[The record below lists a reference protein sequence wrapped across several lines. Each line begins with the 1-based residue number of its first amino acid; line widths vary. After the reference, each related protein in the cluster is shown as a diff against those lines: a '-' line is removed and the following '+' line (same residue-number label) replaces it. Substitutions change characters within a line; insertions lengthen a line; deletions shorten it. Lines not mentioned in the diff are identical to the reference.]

1 MSEVTCPSESE
12 LQAFAV
18 GNLSAPALGRI
29 EEHLAECEACQRA
42 LSQFDAYRDGLI
54 DDLTMPH
61 ERQSLEVPEPVLASA
76 RAAVLDWASTRR
88 EELTLDSGR
97 HFARMLEEGPCRLG
111 RFELLA
117 ELGMGTFGYVFRARD
132 LELDRTVAIKVQRAG
147 AFATQ
152 EDVGRFL
159 REARSAA
166 SLSHPAIVALYDTG
180 HSDDG
185 VCYLV
190 TEYVDGETL
199 EQRLKRGRL
208 DANAAAA
215 LIAQLADAVHYA
227 HEHGVV
233 HRDLKPSNIMLDKA
247 GHPHI
252 TDFGL
257 AKRAGGGE
265 EPMTSD
271 GRVMGTPAYM
281 SPEQAAGQGD
291 EADAR
296 TDVYSLGVMLYEM
309 LTGERPFQGTHRLLL
324 LQVLEDEPRP
334 PRKLE
339 PKIPK
344 DLETI
349 CLKAMAKSPAR
360 RYQTAAQLADDL
372 RRYDRGE
379 PIAARPVGHA
389 ERLWRWCRRYPAAAI
404 LFVAVLVGSIAGFT
418 YLTSLSS
425 YFVQETAL
433 DSARIEADMLER
445 VNEYYSDVLDRLRTK
460 EVMITHEYAMRQ
472 NALPLPATF
481 MIDSAQRL
489 SEIETGLQFRLYSDH
504 PFRKQERP
512 MNPVE
517 REALDVLTKQAS
529 QPRKG
534 KYLEH
539 HRFDTIDGRPFLN
552 YARGQIMKESCVKC
566 HNAHD
571 KSPKKD
577 WKEGDLVG
585 VLLITRPLDRDIA
598 RTQSGLKSAFVLM
611 AVAFVVVASGAVVAA
626 MRSQARG

>member
-1 MSEVTCPSESE
+1 MPEISCPSESD

-54 DDLTMPH
+54 DDLTLPH

-152 EDVGRFL
+152 EDAGRFL

-199 EQRLKRGRL
+199 EQRLARGRL
-208 DANAAAA
+208 ETNAAAD
-215 LIAQLADAVHYA
+215 LVAQLADAVHYA

-265 EPMTSD
+265 APMTSD

-281 SPEQAAGQGD
+281 SPEQAAGKGD

-296 TDVYSLGVMLYEM
+296 TDAYSLGVMLYEL

-344 DLETI
+344 DLETV

-360 RYQTAAQLADDL
+360 RYQTAAQMADDL
-372 RRYDRGE
+372 RRYERGE

-404 LFVAVLVGSIAGFT
+404 LFAAVLIGSVAGFT
-418 YLTSLSS
+418 HLSRLSS
-425 YFVQETAL
+425 YFVRETAL

-460 EVMITHEYAMRQ
+460 EVMITHEYAMKH

-489 SEIETGLQFRLYSDH
+489 SEVETGLQFRLYSDH
-504 PFRKQERP
+504 PFRKDGGPKTAFEH
-512 MNPVE
+512 
-517 REALDVLTKQAS
+517 EALAVLRVRVR
-529 QPRKG
+529 QPRTG
-534 KYLEH
+534 KYLEY
-539 HRFDTIDGRPFLN
+539 HRFETIDGRPLLS

-566 HNAHD
+566 HNGNE
-571 KSPKKD
+571 KSPKRN
-577 WKEGDLVG
+577 WEEGDLVG

-598 RTQSGLKSAFVLM
+598 RTQSGLQSAFVLM

-626 MRSQARG
+626 MRSQGRG

>member
-1 MSEVTCPSESE
+1 MHDSPCPADGA
-12 LQAFAV
+12 LRAFAV
-18 GNLSAPALGRI
+18 GDLPAHSLQQI
-29 EEHLAECEACQRA
+29 EEHLSQCARCQAA
-42 LSQFDAYRDGLI
+42 LQQFDSYRDDLL
-54 DDLTMPH
+54 DDLTLPH
-61 ERQSLEVPEPVLASA
+61 DRPSHEVPQHVLASA
-76 RAAVLDWASTRR
+76 KAAVLDLASARR
-88 EELTLDSGR
+88 DELTLDSGR
-97 HFARMLEEGPCRLG
+97 HFARMLAEGPCRLG

-147 AFATQ
+147 AFATK
-152 EDVGRFL
+152 EEVGRFL

-180 HSDDG
+180 HTDDG
-185 VCYLV
+185 ICYLV

-199 EQRLKRGRL
+199 EQRLTRGRL
-208 DANAAAA
+208 DAPAATA
-215 LIAQLADAVHYA
+215 LVAQLAEAVHVA

-233 HRDLKPSNIMLDKA
+233 HRDLKPSNIMLDAA

-265 EPMTSD
+265 PPMTSD

-281 SPEQAAGQGD
+281 SPEQAAGKGD

-339 PKIPK
+339 PRIPK

-349 CLKAMAKSPAR
+349 CLKAMAKSPGR
-360 RYQTAAQLADDL
+360 RYPTAAQLADDL
-372 RRYDRGE
+372 RRFERGE
-379 PIAARPVGHA
+379 PIAARPVGHV

-404 LFVAVLVGSIAGFT
+404 LFTAVMVGSVAGFT
-418 YLTSLSS
+418 YLSNLSS
-425 YFVQETAL
+425 YFVRETAL

-460 EVMITHEYAMRQ
+460 EVTITHEYAMHQ

-489 SEIETGLQFRLYSDH
+489 SKIETGLQFRLYSDH
-504 PFRKQERP
+504 PFRADGGPKSDL
-512 MNPVE
+512 E
-517 REALDVLTKQAS
+517 REALAILKQRS
-529 QPRKG
+529 RETRTG

-539 HRFDTIDGRPFLN
+539 HRFVALEGRPFLS
-552 YARGQIMKESCVKC
+552 YARGQIMKESCIKC
-566 HNAHD
+566 HNKHP
-571 KSPKKD
+571 KSPKTD

-611 AVAFVVVASGAVVAA
+611 AAAFAVVAGGAVLAA
-626 MRSQARG
+626 MRSQPRG

>member
-1 MSEVTCPSESE
+1 MLETQCPSESN
-12 LQAFAV
+12 LKAFAV
-18 GNLSAPALGRI
+18 GDLSAPELARI
-29 EEHLAECEACQRA
+29 EEHLAQCEACHQA
-42 LSQFDAYRDGLI
+42 LTRFDSYRDGLV
-54 DDLTMPH
+54 DDLTLPLD
-61 ERQSLEVPEPVLASA
+61 RPSLEVPEPVLASA
-76 RAAVLDWASTRR
+76 RAAVFDQASSGRP
-88 EELTLDSGR
+88 ELTLDSGR
-97 HFARMLEEGPCRLG
+97 HFARMLQDGPCRLG

-147 AFATQ
+147 AFATP

-166 SLSHPAIVALYDTG
+166 ALSHPAIVALFDTG
-180 HSDDG
+180 HTEDG

-190 TEYVDGETL
+190 TEFVDGETL
-199 EQRLKRGRL
+199 EERLKRGRL
-208 DANAAAA
+208 DTNAAAE
-215 LIAQLADAVHYA
+215 LVAQLAEAVHYA

-257 AKRAGGGE
+257 AKRAGGSE
-265 EPMTSD
+265 EPMTSG

-281 SPEQAAGQGD
+281 SPEQAAGKGD

-296 TDVYSLGVMLYEM
+296 TDVYSLGVMLYEL

-339 PKIPK
+339 PRIPK

-349 CLKAMAKSPAR
+349 CLKAMAKNPAR

-372 RRYDRGE
+372 RRFERGE
-379 PIAARPVGHA
+379 PIAARPVGHV

-404 LFVAVLVGSIAGFT
+404 LFAAVLVGSVAGFT
-418 YLTSLSS
+418 HLSRLSS
-425 YFVQETAL
+425 YFVRETAL

-460 EVMITHEYAMRQ
+460 EVTITHEYAMKH

-489 SEIETGLQFRLYSDH
+489 SEVETGLKFRLYSDH
-504 PFRKQERP
+504 PFRKDVPP
-512 MNPVE
+512 MSELE
-517 REALDVLTKQAS
+517 REALNVLTRLAS
-529 QPRKG
+529 EPRKG
-534 KYLEH
+534 KYLEY
-539 HRFDTIDGRPFLN
+539 HRFDTDKGRPFLS

-598 RTQSGLKSAFVLM
+598 RTESGLRSAFVLM
-611 AVAFVVVASGAVVAA
+611 AAAFAVVAGGAVLAA
-626 MRSQARG
+626 MRSRGRS